1 MSLGETIRCADRRE
15 FDKLP
20 AARVAN
26 AAKVI
31 VGDIVVIDRT
41 RTAGKA

>member
-1 MSLGETIRCADRRE
+1 MSIGETIRCADRRE
-15 FDKLP
+15 FDKLS

-31 VGDIVVIDRT
+31 VGDTVVIDRT
-41 RTAGKA
+41 KTSAR

>member
-1 MSLGETIRCADRRE
+1 MSLGETIRCDNRRE

-20 AARVAN
+20 PARVAK

-31 VGDIVVIDRT
+31 VGGTVVIDRT
-41 RTAGKA
+41 KTSAR